1 MSSGEPAFE
10 KLKAV
15 EIILSTSTIQAP
27 EIHRFMMGQ
36 GELLPS
42 VQAQGA
48 MVSVRVEQGGEE
60 EELLDRLRQM

>member
-1 MSSGEPAFE
+1 MSSGEPVFG

-15 EIILSTSTIQAP
+15 EIVLSASTIQAL
-27 EIHRFMMGQ
+27 EIHRFMMGH
-36 GELLPS
+36 GELFPS

-48 MVSVRVEQGGEE
+48 LISVRVEQGGEE